1 MPVFLLAQ
9 RNQTVEA
16 AHPDQKVPA
25 RKSEVND
32 SLLRVGTAWREK
44 DGSYLIQLAA
54 LPLSGQLLMRP
65 PRPGETPQSTHQE
78 KR

>member
-9 RNQTVEA
+9 RSQTVEA
-16 AHPDQKVPA
+16 AHPDQKAPA
-25 RKSEVND
+25 RKSGVED
-32 SLLRVGTAWREK
+32 SVLRVGTAWREK
-44 DGSYLIQLAA
+44 DGSYLIHLAA
-54 LPLSGQLLMRP
+54 LPLNGQLLMRP